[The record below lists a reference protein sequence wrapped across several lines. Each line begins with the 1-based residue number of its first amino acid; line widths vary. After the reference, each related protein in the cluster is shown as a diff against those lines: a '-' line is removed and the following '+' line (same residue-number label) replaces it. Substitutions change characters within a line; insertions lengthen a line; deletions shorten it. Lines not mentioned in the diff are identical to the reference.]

1 MTHQKRWPVWL
12 AMSAFHILM
21 VLAMSALS
29 ALLITDAA
37 TIGSFAQAQATGQF
51 ELRLLPIFIH
61 VGLVACAWAFGVI
74 GFSYMKQ
81 ARQARGLRVVKLSR
95 GTALTETLIVL
106 FPFLLLTSGLAQ
118 MGMMNIA
125 AMLCDLGAYQG
136 ARAAWIW
143 MPETQMRR
151 VSVNTSCDLTTQN
164 SVCNRARTA
173 VAFAVAPSAPSNY
186 YLGSNPNPSNED
198 FKRARGVM
206 TASFG
211 MTSRDG
217 ASGYNT
223 ANRNTGAFG
232 GGERGTLKNVTFS
245 GAFDTHGFS
254 KRASRKVTNAFVS
267 LEQFSLINSSSEV
280 GVRFT
285 YKYQLVFPWFGWIW
299 GQKDGF
305 SDMYYLPINREFTLS
320 AQPNM
325 R

>member
-1 MTHQKRWPVWL
+1 
-12 AMSAFHILM
+12 M
-21 VLAMSALS
+21 VLALSALS
-29 ALLITDAA
+29 ALLITDTA
-37 TIGSFAQAQATGQF
+37 TLGSFIDAQASGHF
-51 ELRLLPIFIH
+51 ELRLLPILIH
-61 VGLVACAWAFGVI
+61 VGLVACTWAFAII
-74 GFSYMKQ
+74 GLLYMKQ
-81 ARQARGLRVVKLSR
+81 ARQARQLRVMKLSR

-151 VSVNTSCDLTTQN
+151 VSINSSCDMASQG

-186 YLGSNPNPSNED
+186 YLGSNPNPASED

-206 TASFG
+206 TAAFG
-211 MTSRDG
+211 MFSRDG
-217 ASGYNT
+217 ASGYSS
-223 ANRNTGAFG
+223 ANRSAGTFG

-245 GAFDTHGFS
+245 GAFDTHGFN
-254 KRASRKVTNAFVS
+254 KRAARKVTNAFVS
-267 LEQFSLINSSSEV
+267 LEQFRIINSGNEV
-280 GVRFT
+280 GVAFT

-305 SDMYYLPINREFTLS
+305 SNMYYLPINREFTLS
-320 AQPNM
+320 AQPDM